1 MISVTAKLKTYS
13 VLLSVL
19 SVLSV
24 ITIVQAVSATSV
36 TTLFSPLPVYLI
48 PDDPALNMDR
58 NWLFP
63 VRNEQRILSQETNKL
78 SYFLQ
83 HNQLQLSC
91 STLLSKK

>member
-48 PDDPALNMDR
+48 PDEITLNIG
-58 NWLFP
+58 LAFP
-63 VRNEQRILSQETNKL
+63 GDLWGILPSITQF
-78 SYFLQ
+78 SRRP
-83 HNQLQLSC
+83 
-91 STLLSKK
+91 SKQS